1 MPSLTKCTKIMP
13 EGSIVLYFQ
22 MRIFLV
28 FQNVNMEGF
37 EFKGFWH
44 SGVSRGQ
51 TFLACRRRSESLN
64 RSAR

>member
-1 MPSLTKCTKIMP
+1 MPSLTKCTKSMP

-37 EFKGFWH
+37 EFKRILAFW
-44 SGVSRGQ
+44 GVQRPTFSRLQ
-51 TFLACRRRSESLN
+51 AQITVPE
-64 RSAR
+64 